1 MPDKTIETVLHEQT
15 DRLMALSGVVGV
27 AQGEVQGRPA
37 IIVMVGKKTPA
48 LTTQIPAVLDGYT
61 VVVEETGEFQ
71 ALDAE

>member
-27 AQGEVQGRPA
+27 AQGEMRGQPT

-48 LTTQIPAVLDGYT
+48 LTKQVPAMLDGYT